1 MMRFTLGPQLV
12 IRNITEQQYE
22 VHTCLG
28 MHVTAQPMTET
39 AADWRPSLERPED
52 LHLQF
57 SMSSADDPQVDFSC
71 CPSEAVDDAAPIL
84 CICKPSM
91 PCLYAYS

>member
-1 MMRFTLGPQLV
+1 MSTCPVDVQGAPMMRFTLGPQLV

-22 VHTCLG
+22 VHNCSG

-52 LHLQF
+52 LYLQF
-57 SMSSADDPQVDFSC
+57 STSSADDPQVDYSC
-71 CPSEAVDDAAPIL
+71 AQLLPFRGC
-84 CICKPSM
+84 
-91 PCLYAYS
+91 